1 MRFAAVI
8 RHKQPAPVPVPQPI
22 RRPLPTEFEAR
33 TEPVPPRPTEVP
45 ADLDQRVR
53 LAGEW

>member
-8 RHKQPAPVPVPQPI
+8 RQKQPAPVPVPQPI
-22 RRPLPTEFEAR
+22 RRPVPGEVAAR
-33 TEPVPPRPTEVP
+33 TLPIPRPQELP